1 MKHIEINIIQFLL
14 LIIFIYVFTYFWLP
28 KINIQKTFEYRDLA
42 FKYINLLDEKNYW
55 QNEYTNNYN
64 SYKFNNNSNTYS
76 ESTIGNKNS
85 AHSNAIN
92 PRNILTNDNN
102 IVDKFLY

>member
-14 LIIFIYVFTYFWLP
+14 LIIFIYIFTFAWLP
-28 KINIQKTFEYRDLA
+28 KINIKKTNEYKKLA
-42 FKYINLLDEKNYW
+42 LKYVDLLDEKNYW
-55 QNEYTNNYN
+55 ENSYINISN
-64 SYKFNNNSNTYS
+64 SYKVNNNSNTYS
-76 ESTIGNKNS
+76 ESSIGNKNS

-102 IVDKFLY
+102 MVDQFLY